1 MCFKLR
7 PWVSVVCRILLHQAY
22 IGKSCNSQNDGGL
35 FKSSSTQQQKL
46 WRGEFI
52 QSSINRLLL
61 MVETRVS
68 HPYPNTAVYR
78 KHVDRRVYIV
88 TTHFSCRFVIIFDC
102 FNVSNRPQKTHTTTI
117 RASVDYRLTIHV
129 LVYIIGVNFSAR
141 EFTTGVLEI
150 KRGRSLQ
157 MEKQVTAQ
165 QRCTHHTHIP
175 RLFQAPPTYL
185 AFLTQKLSVC
195 ILISNVECVW
205 GFSDEWRA
213 PFIAITKEHKTG
225 SFIPSLFD
233 VV

>member
-1 MCFKLR
+1 
-7 PWVSVVCRILLHQAY
+7 
-22 IGKSCNSQNDGGL
+22 
-35 FKSSSTQQQKL
+35 
-46 WRGEFI
+46 
-52 QSSINRLLL
+52 

-68 HPYPNTAVYR
+68 HPCPNTAVYR

-213 PFIAITKEHKTG
+213 PFVAITKEHTRQVRSSLWCCLG
-225 SFIPSLFD
+225 RRLFD
-233 VV
+233 PAAATKNSPKKKGRRNRQLRPSIVTCCWQARRLAAHHRNSTCIRKTTAANSTEI